1 MNSKASLPDKT
12 KPDVLRVT
20 EFILEKSKLGT
31 SFSVCEAS
39 KTLEL
44 NGIGEYRIA
53 EIMREICLQPN
64 GPNSIDALTRVS
76 NEYSHNQVG
85 NWQLNASTYF
95 GYLSYLSVKESEK
108 ANKIAL
114 KTLRVAIAAIVISIV
129 TAVVAA

>member
-1 MNSKASLPDKT
+1 MSKIDKT

-20 EFILEKSKLGT
+20 EFIIEKSKLRE

-76 NEYSHNQVG
+76 NEYSHNQAG

-129 TAVVAA
+129 TAVIAA